1 MDLATQ
7 ARLFKIYPK
16 AFRKP
21 AGFPDP
27 EIDQEP
33 MAPIDYWGIE
43 CDCGWAPLIESVAD
57 LLERYVV
64 DPAIADVPEAE
75 RPRFVQIKEKLGTLR
90 LHILGRGELP
100 STLQAAIEAAES
112 ASSCCCEHCGAP
124 GMLRTTG
131 YRRVV
136 CEPCLALPPSTID
149 DWNAHDTALKAL
161 LASRPG

>member
-7 ARLFKIYPK
+7 ARLFKTYPK

-43 CDCGWAPLIESVAD
+43 CDRGWAPLIESVAD
-57 LLERYVV
+57 LLERHLV
-64 DPAIADVPEAE
+64 DPVITDVPEAD
-75 RPRFVQIKEKLGTLR
+75 RPRFTQIKEKLGTLR

-100 STLQAAIEAAES
+100 SALRTAIEAAES
-112 ASSCCCEHCGAP
+112 ASSSCCERCGAP
-124 GMLRTTG
+124 GILHTTG

-136 CEPCLALPPSTID
+136 CEPCLVSPLRTIN
-149 DWNAHDTALKAL
+149 DWNAHDQALKAL
-161 LASRPG
+161 LASRSS